1 MKNELKHINLLLSI
15 LLMWIGTSRVFA
27 QQDPMYTQ
35 YMNNLQLVNPA
46 YVGSA
51 DLLTVMAVSRNQ
63 WVSISGAPATQS
75 VLAHSPIKTYNM
87 GLGFSLLHDKV
98 GVISQTGAY
107 VDYSYFL
114 DVTPTQRL
122 ALGLKG
128 GVNFYDGGLTDLQT
142 VDPDDPVFARD
153 INRNFLPNFGIG
165 ALFYTDRYYVGLSV
179 PKLIQNT
186 INKNSTSTNAVSK
199 EDLHVFFMGGY
210 VFNINRFVKFKPYLL
225 TKFVKDAPVSVD
237 ISVAFLLYDRLW
249 LGAMFRPGDS
259 YGAMLQVQ
267 ATKQIKVG
275 YSYDLTTSDLG
286 AFSKGTHEV
295 MVTYDF
301 DFGRGRV
308 RSPRYF

>member
-1 MKNELKHINLLLSI
+1 VKNELKHINLLLSI

-165 ALFYTDRYYVGLSV
+165 ALFYTDRYYV
-179 PKLIQNT
+179 
-186 INKNSTSTNAVSK
+186 
-199 EDLHVFFMGGY
+199 DC
-210 VFNINRFVKFKPYLL
+210 
-225 TKFVKDAPVSVD
+225 
-237 ISVAFLLYDRLW
+237 
-249 LGAMFRPGDS
+249 
-259 YGAMLQVQ
+259 
-267 ATKQIKVG
+267 
-275 YSYDLTTSDLG
+275 
-286 AFSKGTHEV
+286 
-295 MVTYDF
+295 
-301 DFGRGRV
+301 
-308 RSPRYF
+308 RSRS